1 MESISVHEGG
11 GEVGKDEKIFKKV
24 FILEAVLLLMFMAAC
39 AEIRL
44 TTLHAPPPTAKLR
57 IFIQPI
63 SSLEVR
69 QKAFHPS
76 HQEFAKRQFQFIQRF
91 LERAGMYEVVPEEE
105 VKAVLGK
112 HWYSEKDWAA
122 RWAGKDWQLA
132 RQVGKAVH
140 AEYGMIVE
148 RSAREGSFFWE
159 IMLINIE
166 TGKKFK
172 VSVQTLARDAENIR
186 EIIRVSHREI
196 FQEAKS
202 DMMTTAIRKG
212 RRMAGLPTPKTPAIE
227 VKTELIAPAPPKVRE
242 VNLEKTLHAET
253 MAEGR
258 TRLAIYDLEAPE
270 PFKTVALILSEA
282 LREELFRLGRF
293 TLVNRENIVQV
304 MNEMGLQQS
313 GLVDEKQAVRAGKGM
328 AARQIIM
335 GNFGVLGNTSVLQ
348 AKRIDVETQG
358 TLALASLKCEHGKEE
373 EILASLP
380 ELVRKLVEK

>member
-1 MESISVHEGG
+1 M
-11 GEVGKDEKIFKKV
+11 GKDEKNLGKV
-24 FILEAVLLLMFMAAC
+24 FILGMVLLLLFLAAC
-39 AEIRL
+39 AEIPLNPRPEP
-44 TTLHAPPPTAKLR
+44 APTAKLR

-63 SSLEVR
+63 SSPGV
-69 QKAFHPS
+69 QWGTS
-76 HQEFAKRQFQFIQRF
+76 HQEFAKAQFRRTQGF
-91 LERAGMYEVVPEEE
+91 LDRTGIYEVVSEEE

-112 HWYSEKDWAA
+112 KWYSEKDWAA
-122 RWAGKDWQLA
+122 RWAIKDWELA
-132 RQVGKAVH
+132 GQVGKAVH
-140 AEYGMIVE
+140 AEYAMILE
-148 RSAREGSFFWE
+148 RFARASDRIAFWDM
-159 IMLINIE
+159 MLINIE

-172 VSVQTLARDAENIR
+172 ISVPRPRGDAEKSR
-186 EIIRVSHREI
+186 EIMRVSYREI
-196 FQEAKS
+196 FNDAKG
-202 DMMTTAIRKG
+202 DMMATAIRKG
-212 RRMAGLPTPKTPAIE
+212 RRIAGLPAPKIPAID
-227 VKTELIAPAPPKVRE
+227 VTTAPSPPTPQMVRE
-242 VNLEKTLHAET
+242 VDLEKTLHAET

-282 LREELFRLGRF
+282 LREEFFRLGNF

-348 AKRIDVETQG
+348 AKRIEVETQG

>member
-1 MESISVHEGG
+1 M
-11 GEVGKDEKIFKKV
+11 GKYEIFSKKYFV
-24 FILEAVLLLMFMAAC
+24 MVVVLLPIFMVAC

-44 TTLHAPPPTAKLR
+44 NPLPAPPPTAKLR

-63 SSLEVR
+63 SSPEG
-69 QKAFHPS
+69 QWKSS
-76 HQEFAKRQFQFIQRF
+76 HQEFAQSQFRRTQKL
-91 LERAGMYEVVPEEE
+91 LERTGMYQVVAEEE
-105 VKAVLGK
+105 VKAVLEK
-112 HWYSEKDWAA
+112 QWYSEKDWAA
-122 RWAGKDWQLA
+122 RWAKKDWQLA

-140 AEYGMIVE
+140 AEYAMIVE
-148 RSAREGSFFWE
+148 RFRKERIYFWDM
-159 IMLINIE
+159 MLINIE
-166 TGKKFK
+166 TGKKFRI
-172 VSVQTLARDAENIR
+172 SVPLPRGDTGKSG
-186 EIIRVSHREI
+186 EIMRVSYREI
-196 FQEAKS
+196 FNDAKG
-202 DMMTTAIRKG
+202 DMMATAIRKG
-212 RRMAGLPTPKTPAIE
+212 RRMAGLPTPKAPAID
-227 VKTELIAPAPPKVRE
+227 VTTAPSPPTPQMVRE
-242 VNLEKTLHAET
+242 VDLEKTLHAET

-328 AARQIIM
+328 AARQIIL

-358 TLALASLKCEHGKEE
+358 TLALASLKCGHGKEE

>member
-1 MESISVHEGG
+1 M
-11 GEVGKDEKIFKKV
+11 GKDEKFFKKYFV
-24 FILEAVLLLMFMAAC
+24 MVVVLLPIFMAAC
-39 AEIRL
+39 AEVRL
-44 TTLHAPPPTAKLR
+44 NPLPTPPPTAKLR

-63 SSLEVR
+63 SSPEGQWR
-69 QKAFHPS
+69 TS
-76 HQEFAKRQFQFIQRF
+76 HQEFAKSQFRRTQRF
-91 LERAGMYEVVPEEE
+91 LERTGMYEVVAEEE

-112 HWYSEKDWAA
+112 QWYSEKDWAA
-122 RWAGKDWQLA
+122 RWAKKDWQLA

-140 AEYGMIVE
+140 AEYAMVVE
-148 RSAREGSFFWE
+148 RFRRERTYFWDM
-159 IMLINIE
+159 MLINIE
-166 TGKKFK
+166 TGKKFRI
-172 VSVQTLARDAENIR
+172 SVPLPRGDTEKSGEIR
-186 EIIRVSHREI
+186 RVSYREI
-196 FQEAKS
+196 FNDAKS

-227 VKTELIAPAPPKVRE
+227 VKTEPIAPALPKVRE
-242 VNLEKTLHAET
+242 VDLEKALHAET

-373 EILASLP
+373 EMLASLP

>member
-1 MESISVHEGG
+1 M
-11 GEVGKDEKIFKKV
+11 GKDEIFPKKYFV
-24 FILEAVLLLMFMAAC
+24 MVVVLLPIFMVAC
-39 AEIRL
+39 AEMRL
-44 TTLHAPPPTAKLR
+44 NKLPTPPPTAKLR
-57 IFIQPI
+57 VFIQPI
-63 SSLEVR
+63 SSPGVQWR
-69 QKAFHPS
+69 IP
-76 HQEFAKRQFQFIQRF
+76 HQEYAKSQMRFTQRL
-91 LERAGMYEVVPEEE
+91 LERTGIYEVVAEEE

-112 HWYSEKDWAA
+112 HWYPEMEWGA
-122 RWAGKDWQLA
+122 RWAKKDWQLA

-140 AEYGMIVE
+140 AEYAMIVE
-148 RSAREGSFFWE
+148 RTSREEILFWD

-166 TGKKFK
+166 TGRKFK
-172 VSVQTLARDAENIR
+172 ISVLVTRRDAEKSR
-186 EIIRVSHREI
+186 EIIRVSYREI
-196 FQEAKS
+196 FQAAKS

-242 VNLEKTLHAET
+242 VNLEKALHAET
-253 MAEGR
+253 MVEGR

>member
-1 MESISVHEGG
+1 M
-11 GEVGKDEKIFKKV
+11 GKDEKFSKKYFV
-24 FILEAVLLLMFMAAC
+24 MVVVLLPIFMAAC
-39 AEIRL
+39 AEVRL
-44 TTLHAPPPTAKLR
+44 NTLPTPPPTAKLR
-57 IFIQPI
+57 VFIQPI
-63 SSLEVR
+63 SSPEG
-69 QKAFHPS
+69 QWKSS
-76 HQEFAKRQFQFIQRF
+76 HQEFAKSQMRFTQRL
-91 LERAGMYEVVPEEE
+91 LERTGIYEVVAEEE

-112 HWYSEKDWAA
+112 QWYSEKDWAA
-122 RWAGKDWQLA
+122 RWAKKDWQLA

-140 AEYGMIVE
+140 AEYAMIVE
-148 RSAREGSFFWE
+148 RSGMRLHGGRIEFWE
-159 IMLINIE
+159 MMLINIE

-172 VSVQTLARDAENIR
+172 ISVPLPRGGTEKSR
-186 EIIRVSHREI
+186 EIMRVSYREI
-196 FQEAKS
+196 FNDAKG
-202 DMMTTAIRKG
+202 DMMATAIRKG
-212 RRMAGLPTPKTPAIE
+212 RRMAGLPTPKAPAID
-227 VKTELIAPAPPKVRE
+227 VTTAPSPPTPQMVRE
-242 VNLEKTLHAET
+242 VDLEKTLHAET

-373 EILASLP
+373 EMLASLP